1 MRSLLLAALP
11 LLLAAAPVPHPPLTI
26 DRIFASPSL
35 SGPTPRA
42 LKLSPDGKWVTLLK
56 PRPDDRD
63 RFDLWAVDTSTG
75 AQTMLVDSK
84 AVGSGA
90 ALSEAEKMRRERARI
105 GGTEG
110 IVDYDWAPDGKALLV
125 PIDGDLYLATLDGKV
140 RKLTSGEPVLDPH
153 VSEAGHYVSFVRDQ
167 NLVVLDLASGKAS
180 TFTSA
185 GGGTVTCGTAEF
197 VAQEEMDRTEGAWW
211 SPDDSRVAVECHDEA
226 KVKVVT
232 RAAIGADGTK
242 TFDQRYPA
250 AGTPNVTVSLGI
262 VASQTGR
269 PVKVDLGPDPDIYVA
284 RVNWAPDGRTL
295 YVQRETRDQ
304 KRLDML
310 AVDPATGAAKVL
322 FSETSKTWIDLND
335 DFKSLK
341 DGSLIWGSARSGFL
355 HLYRFANGQWM
366 QLTHG
371 DWSVEMNGQSAHTG
385 LIAVDEAS
393 HRLFFTAN
401 KDDVLESQLYAIDYL
416 APGEPQRVTER
427 GYWNEAVMDEA
438 GRRMA
443 QLGAGD
449 LIRSV
454 TNNVDKAG
462 RRV

>member
-1 MRSLLLAALP
+1 MRFPFLAALP
-11 LLLAAAPVPHPPLTI
+11 LLLAAAPAPQTPLTI

-35 SGPTPRA
+35 SGPTPRT

-56 PRPDDRD
+56 PRPDDRN
-63 RFDLWAVDTSTG
+63 RYDLWAVDTTTG
-75 AQTMLVDSK
+75 AQHMLVDSK
-84 AVGSGA
+84 SVGSGA

-125 PIDGDLYLATLDGKV
+125 PIDGDLYLAALDGKV
-140 RKLTSGEPVLDPH
+140 RKLTSGDAVLDPH
-153 VSEAGHYVSFVRDQ
+153 VSRAGHYVSFVRDQ
-167 NLVVLDLASGKAS
+167 NLVALDLADGKAQS
-180 TFTSA
+180 LTSA

-211 SPDDSRVAVECHDEA
+211 SPDDTRVAVECYDEA

-262 VASQTGR
+262 VAPQTGKA
-269 PVKVDLGPDPDIYVA
+269 VTVDLGADPDIYVA
-284 RVNWAPDGRTL
+284 RATWAPDGRTL

-310 AVDPATGAAKVL
+310 AVDPATGAAKTV
-322 FSETSKTWIDLND
+322 FTETAKTWIDLTD
-335 DFKSLK
+335 DFKPLK
-341 DGSLIWGSARSGFL
+341 DGSLIWGSARGGFL
-355 HLYRFANGQWM
+355 HLYRFADGRWT

-385 LIAVDEAS
+385 LIAVDEAN

-401 KDDVLESQLYAIDYL
+401 KDDVLESQPTPSTIFT
-416 APGEPQRVTER
+416 RKS
-427 GYWNEAVMDEA
+427 
-438 GRRMA
+438 
-443 QLGAGD
+443 
-449 LIRSV
+449 RS
-454 TNNVDKAG
+454 A
-462 RRV
+462 